1 MPSNPDVARPPGAQ
15 LVRQRSPRDHS
26 RAGRGGSER
35 SGGERGAILILTA
48 VFMIAAL
55 MLTAFAVDMGRM
67 RARRAQYQHV
77 ADAAALYGGYLVNNG
92 ETYPDA
98 AVSVQRFVRQNLGL
112 PLSAWSGCTDVKH
125 LPWFPAGNECISFDY
140 GPSDPSNPASPKQ
153 YFSRV
158 RIPPQTLDFAFAPGS
173 GTVTASAGVDGNT
186 AACDPL
192 DPGVCVSISTT
203 TTTRAPTTTRRPT
216 PSTTRPP
223 APTTTRPV
231 TPTTRPPVTST
242 TRPRVTTT
250 TRPRVT
256 TTTRP
261 ASPSTTRPAP
271 PTTRPAPT
279 TTRPATS
286 VPPTTIDISF

>member
-1 MPSNPDVARPPGAQ
+1 MPTPS
-15 LVRQRSPRDHS
+15 VRSYRRRVSDGGVRS
-26 RAGRGGSER
+26 
-35 SGGERGAILILTA
+35 GERGAILILTA

-67 RARRAQYQHV
+67 RARRAQYQNV

-92 ETYPDA
+92 TTYPDA
-98 AVSVQRFVRQNLGL
+98 AASVKRFVRQNLGL
-112 PLSAWSGCTDVKH
+112 SLNAWSGCTDVKH
-125 LPWFPAGNECISFDY
+125 LAWYVAGNECISFDY
-140 GPSDPSNPASPKQ
+140 GPSDPSDPASPNQ

-158 RIPPQTLDFAFAPGS
+158 RIPPQTLDFAFAPGA

-203 TTTRAPTTTRRPT
+203 STTRAPTTTRPPS

-223 APTTTRPV
+223 SPTTTRIGP
-231 TPTTRPPVTST
+231 PTTRPP
-242 TRPRVTTT
+242 VTTT

-261 ASPSTTRPAP
+261 PITTTTRPGGPTTTRLAP
-271 PTTRPAPT
+271 TTTRPAPT
-279 TTRPATS
+279 TTRPT
-286 VPPTTIDISF
+286 PPTTIDISF

>member
-1 MPSNPDVARPPGAQ
+1 MRCAMPS
-15 LVRQRSPRDHS
+15 RSRHL
-26 RAGRGGSER
+26 RALTATRSDAASE
-35 SGGERGAILILTA
+35 ERGAILILTA

-92 ETYPDA
+92 STYPA
-98 AVSVQRFVRQNLGL
+98 AAASVQRFVRQNLGL
-112 PLSAWSGCTDVKH
+112 PLSAWSGCTDVKR
-125 LPWFPAGNECISFDY
+125 LPWHPAGNECISFDY
-140 GPSDPSNPASPKQ
+140 GPSDPSNPSAPNQ

-158 RIPPQTLDFAFAPGS
+158 RIPPQTLDFAFAPGQ

-186 AACDPL
+186 AVCDPL
-192 DPGVCVSISTT
+192 DPGECVWIATT
-203 TTTRAPTTTRRPT
+203 TTTRAPTTTQPPS
-216 PSTTRPP
+216 PSTTRGPS
-223 APTTTRPV
+223 PTTTRPGP
-231 TPTTRPPVTST
+231 PTTRPPVTST

-261 ASPSTTRPAP
+261 SGPSTTRPTP
-271 PTTRPAPT
+271 TTTRPAPT
-279 TTRPATS
+279 TSRPPTS
-286 VPPTTIDISF
+286 VTPTTIDIAF